1 MRKINTRRNIS
12 MKNFTKTS
20 ALTLAITVIA
30 VGTPTASLAATV
42 SIQKNKTNHSIDG
55 LGGAENGRQVHLWGT
70 NNNNKNQ
77 RWIETKVDNIYYTYK
92 KEGTNHC
99 LDGGN
104 GGAKGQKVVLWNC
117 NSKNKNQHWEKKS
130 TASGTTRL
138 KKRGFSYSIDGKS
151 GAKNGQTIHLWS
163 SKDSNVNQQWKIN
176 TLSGSSSSNNNSS
189 SSGSSSSSGGNSN
202 SSFGLSSNKKPWD
215 NFDLSDWA
223 LDTPAKAS
231 DGDSERT
238 SDKDFI
244 NIKAGKEKFSTKS
257 DDFFYTHSDGGM
269 RFKATVGGAK
279 TSSNTSYVR
288 SELREMLR
296 KGNTSIST
304 TGETKNNW
312 QMGYASTNS
321 KLKAKGGRLHGTLR
335 VNKVT
340 TTGDKSHI
348 GRTIVGQIHASKN
361 EPVRLYYR
369 KLKNNSKGSIYWAHE
384 EKNSDEHYYEIIG
397 SRSSSQKNPSN
408 GIALNELWSYE
419 INQSGSKIEV
429 VIRRGDRNGSIIAK
443 NTIDMKSLKS
453 GYDSKSEW
461 MYFKAGAYTQN
472 NSGNKNDY
480 DLVTF
485 YRLNNSH

>member
-1 MRKINTRRNIS
+1 MKKFTHLLVPIMAVTAASSIIS
-12 MKNFTKTS
+12 S
-20 ALTLAITVIA
+20 ASIA
-30 VGTPTASLAATV
+30 QTV
-42 SIQKNKTNHSIDG
+42 SLQKNKTNHSIDG

-77 RWIETKVDNIYYTYK
+77 RWIQSKVDNKYYIYR

-104 GGAKGQKVVLWNC
+104 GGSNGQKVILWAC
-117 NSKNKNQHWEKKS
+117 NAKNKNQHWEKKNL
-130 TASGTTRL
+130 SGGVTRL
-138 KKRGFSYSIDGKS
+138 KKRGVSYSINGQG
-151 GAKNGQTIHLWS
+151 GAKNGQKIQLSS
-163 SKDSNVNQQWKIN
+163 SKDSDVNQQWKIN

-189 SSGSSSSSGGNSN
+189 SSGSSSSSGGSSN
-202 SSFGLSSNKKPWD
+202 NSFGLSGNKKPWD

-244 NIKAGKEKFSTKS
+244 NIKAGKDKFSTKS

-296 KGNTSIST
+296 KGNTKIST

-453 GYDSKSEW
+453 GYDSKSE
-461 MYFKAGAYTQN
+461 
-472 NSGNKNDY
+472 
-480 DLVTF
+480 
-485 YRLNNSH
+485 